1 MELLNKRFFGFLVLF
16 FLCIFSYNFIEAAD
30 SEKEENMGVIVIA
43 HGAPGIWNDK
53 VLKLVERAVVYQAI
67 YSYW

>member
-1 MELLNKRFFGFLVLF
+1 MRPFKSKKHLKQKDPVAGDVYRHKF
-16 FLCIFSYNFIEAAD
+16 AAL
-30 SEKEENMGVIVIA
+30 MPA
-43 HGAPGIWNDK
+43 K